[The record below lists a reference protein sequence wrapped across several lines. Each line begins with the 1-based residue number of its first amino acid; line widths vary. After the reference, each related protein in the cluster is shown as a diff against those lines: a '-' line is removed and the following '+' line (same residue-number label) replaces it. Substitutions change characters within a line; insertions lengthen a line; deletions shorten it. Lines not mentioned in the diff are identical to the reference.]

1 MFKVEPYAAR
11 TLSWW
16 YTRRDQIDMDP
27 PYQRRGGIWSQRDQA
42 YLIDSIINEY
52 DVPKIYMADFSFG
65 DSYLNAKRKPYAVID
80 GKQRL
85 EAIFSFFDGRLK
97 LEKNFEYGADSTLNL
112 TGLTYQDLKIRY
124 PQVAEGFD
132 NFNLSVMKVITDD
145 ESKINELFVRLNRS
159 KPLTGAELRNAMAG
173 IVPEIIRD
181 ISVHSFFERCV
192 RFSIDRG
199 GDWNAAGKLLL
210 TEFRGCLV
218 DTKRTHLNK
227 FVEEGQRSEAQPQVF
242 ARAGERVVSVLDK
255 MAVIFAEKDS
265 LLASQGSLVVY
276 YWLVRS
282 IQEAQTR
289 PVREFL
295 VRFQDEAQRVRRV
308 VRASPGGQASA
319 QEFDA
324 ELIAYNTYTQSAN
337 DQGSL
342 EARYAILMRR
352 FAQFEETARQTIQ
365 MSGR

>member
-1 MFKVEPYAAR
+1 M
-11 TLSWW
+11 
-16 YTRRDQIDMDP
+16 Q
-27 PYQRRGGIWSQRDQA
+27 
-42 YLIDSIINEY
+42 
-52 DVPKIYMADFSFG
+52 
-65 DSYLNAKRKPYAVID
+65 
-80 GKQRL
+80 
-85 EAIFSFFDGRLK
+85 
-97 LEKNFEYGADSTLNL
+97 
-112 TGLTYQDLKIRY
+112 
-124 PQVAEGFD
+124 
-132 NFNLSVMKVITDD
+132 
-145 ESKINELFVRLNRS
+145 
-159 KPLTGAELRNAMAG
+159 
-173 IVPEIIRD
+173 
-181 ISVHSFFERCV
+181 
-192 RFSIDRG
+192 
-199 GDWNAAGKLLL
+199 
-210 TEFRGCLV
+210 